1 VSNQPRRDED
11 IKQSA
16 SMEQRRAP
24 QPQARHDDPV
34 TAAARPPQATSP
46 DGDHPYVREA
56 RSQIAEEALLRG
68 GELNAA
74 ITSALVGIQTEY
86 LGRGPRRASTFHYGH
101 VLVTLMHEVLTPAE
115 KSLTRTNQTDAVDHI
130 RHLFQETMEAD
141 FREAVERLT
150 GRKVLA
156 FISGNHVD
164 PDIAAELFILDAPP
178 QRAAALRATRLRA

>member
-1 VSNQPRRDED
+1 MSIDSRPPEHGADGGPPIPEG
-11 IKQSA
+11 S
-16 SMEQRRAP
+16 SP
-24 QPQARHDDPV
+24 
-34 TAAARPPQATSP
+34 TAAR
-46 DGDHPYVREA
+46 DG
-56 RSQIAEEALLRG
+56 LKG

-101 VLVTLMHEVLTPAE
+101 VLVTLMHDVLTPAE
-115 KSLTRTNQTDAVDHI
+115 KSLTRTNQADAVDRI

-156 FISGNHVD
+156 FISGNHID
-164 PDIAAELFILDAPP
+164 PDIAAELFILDAP
-178 QRAAALRATRLRA
+178 L